1 MALKYPQW
9 QEPLAAAILE
19 FNPQQLPGKVQRA
32 EEAIV
37 KRIEE
42 LALEQGDQ
50 RERLA
55 LSDGLFVLQNVKKDR
70 LGVLEEKVRLA
81 PNVCNSEDKF
91 SDSTRESNSAH
102 KMLKAR
108 VRTERIEARPQQD
121 TWVKALFVTF
131 FKPSNRLVRIS

>member
-9 QEPLAAAILE
+9 QEPLAAAIVE

-70 LGVLEEKVRLA
+70 LGIPDA
-81 PNVCNSEDKF
+81 
-91 SDSTRESNSAH
+91 
-102 KMLKAR
+102 
-108 VRTERIEARPQQD
+108 
-121 TWVKALFVTF
+121 
-131 FKPSNRLVRIS
+131 

>member
-70 LGVLEEKVRLA
+70 LGIPDA
-81 PNVCNSEDKF
+81 
-91 SDSTRESNSAH
+91 
-102 KMLKAR
+102 
-108 VRTERIEARPQQD
+108 
-121 TWVKALFVTF
+121 
-131 FKPSNRLVRIS
+131 